1 MNELIEKANQF
12 HMNTY
17 ARFPVVFAKAA
28 GTKVWDVNGKEYTD
42 FLSGIGVLNFGHC
55 PPRIVDAF
63 CRQARELGHVSNWFY
78 NRPQIELAVKLS
90 DLFGGGRCFFANS
103 GAEANEGAIK
113 LARRWG
119 KKNFSPEK
127 TGFVTALNSFHGRA
141 LPTLAATGQPE
152 KNALYEPLPPGF

>member
-63 CRQARELGHVSNWFY
+63 CRQARELGHASNWFCDGSQLVS
-78 NRPQIELAVKLS
+78 RA
-90 DLFGGGRCFFANS
+90 DAGHAGGDGTA
-103 GAEANEGAIK
+103 
-113 LARRWG
+113 G
-119 KKNFSPEK
+119 KK
-127 TGFVTALNSFHGRA
+127 RA
-141 LPTLAATGQPE
+141 L
-152 KNALYEPLPPGF
+152 